1 MIQENLLQSAV
12 TIRQEYLKVSSNIE
26 LYHKRS
32 KEIVSI
38 LDKNIESLDKL
49 QKDIKSKKVT
59 DPEKSISKLMEVI
72 KEVEVEG
79 NKLETLMAP
88 MNKEIEKLQK
98 EENELFRTLKEKN
111 PELSDD
117 QIIKEVGDRLRRENL

>member
-111 PELSDD
+111 PELSDN
-117 QIIKEVGDRLRRENL
+117 QIIKEVGDRLRQENL

>member
-117 QIIKEVGDRLRRENL
+117 QIIKEVGDRLRQENL